1 MKCPKTV
8 SKCLLVLACVVAS
21 FAAVAA
27 DPSMA
32 EVYQAAEAGN
42 LAQAQTMIRQVLQDH
57 PNSAKAHF
65 VEAELLARQG
75 QLSTARTELQIAERL
90 APGLPFAK
98 ASAVSSLQTQL
109 AASPRIS
116 GISTLQPSAVSRGPS
131 LWIPLLA
138 LAGIMAA
145 AYFVFR
151 ARKPQR
157 APAWNGMPVA
167 PYAPAN
173 GAPAGYG
180 SPTYGMAPPAA
191 PPASGSGIGSGVLG
205 GLAAGA
211 AAGAGMVA
219 GQALMHRML
228 DGGTT
233 PAAAPRT
240 IDPAWDAATP
250 PHDMGGDNFGISD
263 SASWDDAGSGSDSGN
278 DWS

>member
-1 MKCPKTV
+1 VKCPKTV
-8 SKCLLVLACVVAS
+8 SKCLLVLACVFAS
-21 FAAVAA
+21 LAAVAA

-42 LAQAQTMIRQVLQDH
+42 LAQAQSMIRQVLQDH

-75 QLSTARTELQIAERL
+75 QLSNARTELQIAERL

-109 AASPRIS
+109 AASPRIT
-116 GISTLQPSAVSRGPS
+116 GISTLRPSVVSRGPG
-131 LWIPLLA
+131 LWAPLLV

-145 AYFVFR
+145 AYFFFR
-151 ARKPQR
+151 ARNPQS
-157 APAWNGMPVA
+157 APAWNGTPVG

-173 GAPAGYG
+173 GAPAGYAN
-180 SPTYGMAPPAA
+180 PTYGMAPPVA
-191 PPASGSGIGSGVLG
+191 PTASAGGIGSGMLG

-219 GQALMHRML
+219 GQTLMHRML
-228 DGGTT
+228 DGNQGAT
-233 PAAAPRT
+233 APLRT
-240 IDPAWDAATP
+240 VDPAWEAPAPTY
-250 PHDMGGDNFGISD
+250 DMGGDNFGITD
-263 SASWDDAGSGSDSGN
+263 SGTWDDAGSGGDGSSDWN
-278 DWS
+278 

>member
-1 MKCPKTV
+1 VKCPKTV

-75 QLSTARTELQIAERL
+75 QLATARTELQIAERL

-98 ASAVSSLQTQL
+98 ASAVSSLQAQL
-109 AASPRIS
+109 AAPPRIS

-151 ARKPQR
+151 ARNPQR
-157 APAWNGMPVA
+157 APAWNGMPVG
-167 PYAPAN
+167 PYVPAN

-180 SPTYGMAPPAA
+180 NPTYGMAPPAA
-191 PPASGSGIGSGVLG
+191 PPASGGGIGSGVLG

-228 DGGTT
+228 DGGNS
-233 PAAAPRT
+233 PAAAPRA
-240 IDPAWDAATP
+240 IDPAWDAAAPT
-250 PHDMGGDNFGISD
+250 HDMGGDNFGISD
-263 SASWDDAGSGSDSGN
+263 SGSWDDAGSGSDSGT

>member
-1 MKCPKTV
+1 VKCPKTV
-8 SKCLLVLACVVAS
+8 SKCLLVLACVIAS

-32 EVYQAAEAGN
+32 EVYHAAESGN

-65 VEAELLARQG
+65 VAAELLARQG
-75 QLSTARTELQIAERL
+75 QLTTAGTELQMAERL

-98 ASAVSSLQTQL
+98 ASAVSSLQAQL
-109 AASPRIS
+109 APSPRVT
-116 GISTLQPSAVSRGPS
+116 GFSTLQPSVVSRGPS
-131 LWIPLLA
+131 LWAPLLA
-138 LAGIMAA
+138 LVGIMAA

-151 ARKPQR
+151 ARSPQLV
-157 APAWNGMPVA
+157 PAG
-167 PYAPAN
+167 N
-173 GAPAGYG
+173 GAPAGPHLPANVAPAG
-180 SPTYGMAPPAA
+180 FGNPTYGMAPPAA
-191 PPASGSGIGSGVLG
+191 PIASGGGIGSGVLG

-228 DGGTT
+228 DGGNSS
-233 PAAAPRT
+233 AAVPRT
-240 IDPAWDAATP
+240 IDATWETTAPAY
-250 PHDMGGDNFGISD
+250 DMGGDNFGISD
-263 SASWDDAGSGSDSGN
+263 SGSWDDAGSGSDSGS